1 MKRLLFTILV
11 FTIFQTAY
19 SQNFFVPKYKI
30 ITENDDP
37 VYLDMIKKKDSLN
50 SKTLQ
55 VINDILYKNLESD
68 AIANLFFNIKQGN
81 TDYVSKIIQTDSI
94 IKSVIARNNLSPV
107 MLFKLTKQYKEIKEH
122 ENWYYKAISY
132 KTLSKTRLKLTREL
146 NKEYKKYGIVDGE
159 KILEIGSG
167 SLSFGNLIG
176 SKRKNCDIYLNDIS
190 NEKLESMYLSLHFN
204 KQLNKTNIQKRHNN
218 YYIIQGSE
226 SSTGAENIIFDKI
239 IIRNA
244 FHCFSHKKEM
254 LESIKKSMDENTIL
268 IIKDRILKKGA
279 SDEADYLLKVK
290 ETETKFKENFPFS
303 EYQTDSTKK
312 HYMYKREFEDIMKNN
327 GFKKVYSKRIKNK
340 SDKFS
345 PTSWIYKFKKI

>member
-1 MKRLLFTILV
+1 MSSGRKSFPD
-11 FTIFQTAY
+11 Q
-19 SQNFFVPKYKI
+19 
-30 ITENDDP
+30 DG
-37 VYLDMIKKKDSLN
+37 KDSLERE
-50 SKTLQ
+50 TLQ
-55 VINDILYKNLESD
+55 VINSILYKNPESD
-68 AIANLFFNIKQGN
+68 AIVNLFFNIRQGN
-81 TDYVSKIIQTDSI
+81 SESVLKIIQTDSI
-94 IKSVIARNNLSPV
+94 IKPVITRNNLSPL
-107 MLFKLTKQYKEIKEH
+107 MLFKLTKQYDEIKEH
-122 ENWYYKAISY
+122 EDWYLNITRYKYSANTKLRLNWQI
-132 KTLSKTRLKLTREL
+132 
-146 NKEYKKYGIVDGE
+146 NKEFKKYGIVDGD

-167 SLSFGNLIG
+167 TPSFGNLIG

-190 NEKLESMYLSLHFN
+190 NGKLESMYLSLHFN
-204 KQLNKTNIQKRHNN
+204 KQLKENIQKRHNN
-218 YYIIQGSE
+218 YFIIKGSE
-226 SSTGAENIIFDKI
+226 SSTGVEDIIFDKI
-239 IIRNA
+239 IIRDA
-244 FHCFSHKKEM
+244 FHCFNHKKEM